1 MMTTNEQPPPYEEIS
16 SSSSTTAAAA
26 APVVVYGSITAE
38 QQMFPTGTR
47 GQPDDASSAN
57 EMFMINNTTAD
68 GCTTKPPLPSAVD
81 ASKDKLLI
89 RSTRPTVLKFPYHA
103 RLSQMGIMATEWESF
118 TSVIASAATL
128 SGAQKAKAITAAI
141 GTGVVVNPWLGV
153 VVGMWVWRREVKG
166 LVLAGGKER
175 GVGMVLG
182 EWNRVWEGRGVRV
195 GLVAPGVEVDGLVVG
210 GREADGEGRGCG
222 RERGGCGQRRGCG
235 QLQECG
241 GCGQRRG
248 CGQSRGCG
256 RRRKCGGCRGCG
268 ARRQSAERHGCGQ
281 RRRCGEK
288 KRNGCCWKDRG
299 FKLLVERIGD
309 NERCVQG
316 NKRLDT
322 LEKGFAA
329 LTVDSVDG
337 RKE

>member
-1 MMTTNEQPPPYEEIS
+1 
-16 SSSSTTAAAA
+16 
-26 APVVVYGSITAE
+26 
-38 QQMFPTGTR
+38 MFPTGTR

-195 GLVAPGVEVDGLVVG
+195 GEEGADVSGAAAAKGGVVASFKSAEDVDSAEDAANPGAVG
-210 GREADGEGRGCG
+210 GEGSAVAAEVVAHGD
-222 RERGGCGQRRGCG
+222 
-235 QLQECG
+235 
-241 GCGQRRG
+241 
-248 CGQSRGCG
+248 SRLSAMDVDNAEDV
-256 RRRKCGGCRGCG
+256 
-268 ARRQSAERHGCGQ
+268 ARRSGTDAVG
-281 RRRCGEK
+281 
-288 KRNGCCWKDRG
+288 
-299 FKLLVERIGD
+299 RI
-309 NERCVQG
+309 EG